1 MLHEQEKLHSIV
13 RRYQSPDEYP
23 FFPDAL
29 QEPILPPLR
38 YPNLLHPNDIN
49 VNEKLKESYIEH
61 ILPAVCARFGRPER
75 PEAQE
80 NYGSATTCDVLCL
93 QALSRRIHFGKFVA
107 EVKFRKEPER
117 YAELIRAKNRTGL
130 NEAITN
136 ATVEK
141 KVLERLRLKAK
152 TYGTDPE
159 RIGALVKIDINSVV
173 NMYHVRKT
181 TIYAKEIKLLT
192 TLIGLCNTFDKRG

>member
-1 MLHEQEKLHSIV
+1 M
-13 RRYQSPDEYP
+13 
-23 FFPDAL
+23 
-29 QEPILPPLR
+29 
-38 YPNLLHPNDIN
+38 
-49 VNEKLKESYIEH
+49 
-61 ILPAVCARFGRPER
+61 
-75 PEAQE
+75 
-80 NYGSATTCDVLCL
+80 
-93 QALSRRIHFGKFVA
+93 A

-117 YAELIRAKNRTGL
+117 YAELIRAKDRTGL